1 LGRIILQESK
11 EKKTINVKMFKVRA
25 WQLTPVILT
34 TQEAEIEGSRSK
46 AGLGKKHTMLPAECI
61 KAEGLGMWFKW

>member
-1 LGRIILQESK
+1 
-11 EKKTINVKMFKVRA
+11 MFKVRA